1 MKTQIQLI
9 VATAFLTVLV
19 WVYADLASQEARD
32 VELTLRLNVPAAS
45 DIVVRIDGS
54 LPETPDSVRLAAKL
68 AGAKAAIG
76 RLEIEERSR
85 GLSIKLPF
93 PATGVRSD
101 EIKVRDEVQKWA
113 SGRGLHVVGL
123 GREFIRYAVDRF
135 VEIEITLEADPG
147 VFANELKGPPRVEPA
162 KVKARLLASQRD
174 ERASAE
180 RRLILPIEEQLRNRS
195 SDSFEESLARQKWQ
209 GLDVTFVPERVT
221 VSVTRRQGFET
232 YRLTA
237 IPLCE
242 LWPSYRPEGEY
253 RVEWANEDDQVQHI
267 EVIVPAGKPRVLTNK
282 DVIAFVSIDREDLA
296 PEPKTST
303 ETAPAASRE
312 GIPRQVHFVFPPGFE
327 DVRVVPPLPKV
338 RFKVVKVA
346 SPAPSK

>member
-19 WVYADLASQEARD
+19 WVYADLASQETRD
-32 VELTLRLNVPAAS
+32 IELTLRLNVPTGS
-45 DIVVRIDGS
+45 DLVVRMEGS
-54 LPETPDSVRLAAKL
+54 LPETPDKMQVAVKL
-68 AGAKAAIG
+68 GGAKAAIG
-76 RLEIEERSR
+76 KLEIEEGR
-85 GLSIKLPF
+85 GGLTLKLPM
-93 PATGVRSD
+93 PATGTRSD

-113 SGRGLHVVGL
+113 SGRGLHVLGL
-123 GREFIRYAVDRF
+123 SREFIRYTVDRF
-135 VEIEITLEADPG
+135 VEVEITLEADPG

-180 RRLILPIEEQLRNRS
+180 RRLVLPIEEQLRNRS
-195 SDSFEESLARQKWQ
+195 SDSFEEQLARQKWQ
-209 GLDVTFVPERVT
+209 GLDVTFVPDQVT
-221 VSVTRRQGFET
+221 ISVTRRQGFET

-253 RVEWANEDDQVQHI
+253 RVEWADEDDQVQHI

-282 DVIAFVSIDREDLA
+282 DVIAFVSIEREDLA
-296 PEPKTST
+296 PEPKTIT
-303 ETAPAASRE
+303 ETAPAVSRE
-312 GIPRQVHFVFPPGFE
+312 GIPREVHFVFPPGFE

-338 RFKVVKVA
+338 RFRVVKVA
-346 SPAPSK
+346 TPPQSK